1 MPNID
6 NFTDFFNSRLF
17 IVLQILGGVTSF
29 GFLAAIAILI
39 KKGGA
44 LERHIRHL
52 WIAWKATPIPRHRM
66 GKRWIAIK
74 KAMDTED
81 PQNWRAAIID
91 SDLMLGEVLT
101 AIGYKGD
108 NIDQRL
114 QNIFP
119 EQFPSLEDAWRAHRV
134 RDFLVEDP
142 SYPLSRKVADTTIGI
157 YKNIFLET
165 GLIL

>member
-1 MPNID
+1 MPNLE
-6 NFTDFFNSRLF
+6 NFKDFFDPRLF
-17 IVLQILGGVTSF
+17 VVLQILGGVTSLA
-29 GFLAAIAILI
+29 FLWAIIILI

-44 LERHIRHL
+44 FERHVRHL
-52 WIAWKATPIPRHRM
+52 RIAWKATPIPRHRM

-74 KAMDTED
+74 NAMDTED

-91 SDLMLGEVLT
+91 ADRMLDEVLT
-101 AIGYKGD
+101 KIGYAGD

-114 QNIFP
+114 QNILP

-134 RDFLVEDP
+134 RDFLVADS
-142 SYPLSRKVADTTIGI
+142 SYPLSRKVADTTIEI